1 MGTAD
6 VILKDSVVVGIG
18 GAGTKIASL
27 VASSIKCSCVLIS
40 NDKRDLVSD
49 SNEYTSIFVDSQGW
63 MNPSSYRL
71 RSLAQIK
78 LKEITEAISGFSSVI
93 VFANLAG
100 KAGTAIAPLVCKEAR
115 EFATVLS
122 VAIMPFRFEKERIF
136 QSGVALQ
143 RLRDFSHATII
154 IDNDAFL
161 ENNPEFSS
169 QDCYEIT
176 NRALVEVVSLVCT
189 GNRIQSETHLLA
201 TSKDCISVEH
211 SIRDSISMLYG
222 DISNPNDVKR
232 TVLYVVG
239 AENAPLGSLNNIFNA
254 VGSIFGSD
262 GRHEG
267 KADVTMSLSSSPVS
281 NGGTRVHLLASAPQK
296 TRFDR
301 YDPLSEIIPKESR
314 LDWDELECCL
324 DTSIDN
330 LVSME

>member
-1 MGTAD
+1 
-6 VILKDSVVVGIG
+6 
-18 GAGTKIASL
+18 
-27 VASSIKCSCVLIS
+27 
-40 NDKRDLVSD
+40 
-49 SNEYTSIFVDSQGW
+49 
-63 MNPSSYRL
+63 
-71 RSLAQIK
+71 
-78 LKEITEAISGFSSVI
+78 
-93 VFANLAG
+93 
-100 KAGTAIAPLVCKEAR
+100 
-115 EFATVLS
+115 
-122 VAIMPFRFEKERIF
+122 
-136 QSGVALQ
+136 
-143 RLRDFSHATII
+143 
-154 IDNDAFL
+154 
-161 ENNPEFSS
+161 
-169 QDCYEIT
+169 
-176 NRALVEVVSLVCT
+176 
-189 GNRIQSETHLLA
+189 
-201 TSKDCISVEH
+201 
-211 SIRDSISMLYG
+211 MLYG
-222 DISNPNDVKR
+222 DISDPNDVKR